1 MRILTAKERL
11 FCVYYAESR
20 NGREAAARANFALPQ
35 RTAVR
40 LLEKD
45 TVRAEIAD
53 IDKAR
58 TADLSEVCA
67 GYRRLAF
74 GSYADALKLLFC
86 DEKTVAGE
94 LERLDMF
101 SVSEIKKKDSAIE
114 IKFFDRLKALEH
126 LENASGAAAAAD
138 GALPFYEALEKSAE
152 KPKKTSGKE
161 TDD

>member
-1 MRILTAKERL
+1 MKILSAKEKL

-20 NGREAAARANFALPQ
+20 NGREAAARAGFAMPQ
-35 RTAVR
+35 RAAVR
-40 LLEKD
+40 LLEMD
-45 TVRAEIAD
+45 TVVAEIAD
-53 IDKAR
+53 IEKTR
-58 TADLSEVCA
+58 TTDLSEVCA

-86 DEKTVAGE
+86 DAETVAGE

-126 LENASGAAAAAD
+126 LEAAGRPSVTTD
-138 GALPFYEALEKSAE
+138 SALPFYEALERSAE
-152 KPKKTSGKE
+152 KAE
-161 TDD
+161 NNLR